1 MTTDLMAQTL
11 ATYGADPKRTPPET
25 TLEWTPTGIIVDQY
39 VAPEGNPGS
48 ILMHE
53 GEHGASTD
61 PVTVRRFFP
70 HPGTG

>member
-25 TLEWTPTGIIVDQY
+25 TLEWTPTGSILDQY
-39 VAPEGNPGS
+39 VTTGPEPAD
-48 ILMHE
+48 IVMHE
-53 GEHGASTD
+53 GEHGAPAV

-70 HPGTG
+70 HPTR